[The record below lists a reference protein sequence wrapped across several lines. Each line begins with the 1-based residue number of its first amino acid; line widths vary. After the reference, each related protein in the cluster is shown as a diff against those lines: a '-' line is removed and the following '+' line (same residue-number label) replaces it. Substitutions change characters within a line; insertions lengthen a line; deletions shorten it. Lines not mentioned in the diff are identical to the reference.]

1 MNLKKEFSPQENSSV
16 KLSITIAKAD
26 VAENYTKIVAEH
38 AKKIQIPGFRRGK
51 VPVSI
56 LEKKYGEELRGEAA
70 AHLMDE
76 AIREIFEDPKIEY
89 KPLPYSQPELVEN
102 PQLDLEKDLVF
113 SVTYDVAPTVTVK
126 NIEKVSI
133 EVPSVSV
140 SEDDL
145 QEELK
150 AVQER
155 NAMVIDKKDNDKA
168 GQGDIVTINYCEL
181 DEKDSVIAGS
191 ERQDYVFTIGTKQ
204 NIYEID
210 DEVIG
215 MKKAESKDIAK
226 TFPKNFENKDL
237 AGKAKKIR
245 VLLTA
250 LKMRDLPALD
260 DELAQDV
267 NEKYKTLADLKA
279 DIQKNLEASVEHKIE
294 ELKANAMLEKLIELN
309 DFTVPQSMIQAQ
321 LESRWIMMARQFQT
335 NADQLEK
342 LFRSSGKSKAE
353 ILKEWEEESIK
364 MLKSRIIVDN
374 LVKEHNIT
382 VSDEDVEAE
391 IVKIAE
397 KASVSVDEVK
407 KHYSNEQEL
416 SYLKDDMQEKLLYK
430 ILFKKIT
437 IGKGAKKSVKEIFS
451 PTQN

>member
-102 PQLDLEKDLVF
+102 PQLDLEKDLIF

-133 EVPSVSV
+133 EVSSVLV

-155 NAMVIDKKDNDKA
+155 NAMVIDKKDSDKV
-168 GQGDIVTINYCEL
+168 GKGDIVTINYCEL

-191 ERQDYVFTIGTKQ
+191 
-204 NIYEID
+204 
-210 DEVIG
+210 
-215 MKKAESKDIAK
+215 
-226 TFPKNFENKDL
+226 
-237 AGKAKKIR
+237 
-245 VLLTA
+245 
-250 LKMRDLPALD
+250 
-260 DELAQDV
+260 
-267 NEKYKTLADLKA
+267 
-279 DIQKNLEASVEHKIE
+279 
-294 ELKANAMLEKLIELN
+294 
-309 DFTVPQSMIQAQ
+309 
-321 LESRWIMMARQFQT
+321 
-335 NADQLEK
+335 
-342 LFRSSGKSKAE
+342 
-353 ILKEWEEESIK
+353 
-364 MLKSRIIVDN
+364 
-374 LVKEHNIT
+374 
-382 VSDEDVEAE
+382 
-391 IVKIAE
+391 
-397 KASVSVDEVK
+397 
-407 KHYSNEQEL
+407 
-416 SYLKDDMQEKLLYK
+416 
-430 ILFKKIT
+430 
-437 IGKGAKKSVKEIFS
+437 
-451 PTQN
+451 